1 MAENL
6 IIDILG
12 EIYGQVWDRDIPS
25 STCPEYIEHHN
36 DCVEIMN
43 FISEKMDM
51 FRGKT
56 NKEISEMLLAEEE

>member
-1 MAENL
+1 MSENL
-6 IIDILG
+6 IIGILG
-12 EIYGQVWDRDIPS
+12 DIRLAVWDRDIPS
-25 STCPEYIEHHN
+25 PTCPEYIEHHN

-56 NKEISEMLLAEEE
+56 NKEVAEMLLREG

>member
-1 MAENL
+1 MGENL
-6 IIDILG
+6 IISILG
-12 EIYGQVWDRDIPS
+12 DIRSEVWDRDSPS
-25 STCPEYIEHHN
+25 PTGPGYIEHHN

-56 NKEISEMLLAEEE
+56 NKEVAEMLLREE

>member
-1 MAENL
+1 MGENL
-6 IIDILG
+6 IINILG
-12 EIYGQVWDRDIPS
+12 DIRGVVWDRDIPS

-56 NKEISEMLLAEEE
+56 NKEVAEMLLREG

>member
-1 MAENL
+1 MGENL
-6 IIDILG
+6 IINILG
-12 EIYGQVWDRDIPS
+12 DIRGVVWDRDIS
-25 STCPEYIEHHN
+25 SPTCPEYIEHHN

-56 NKEISEMLLAEEE
+56 NKEVAEMLLREG

>member
-1 MAENL
+1 MGENL
-6 IIDILG
+6 IISILG
-12 EIYGQVWDRDIPS
+12 DIRSEVWDRDIPS
-25 STCPEYIEHHN
+25 QTCPEYIEHHN

-56 NKEISEMLLAEEE
+56 NKEVAEMLLREG

>member
-1 MAENL
+1 MGENL
-6 IIDILG
+6 IISILG
-12 EIYGQVWDRDIPS
+12 DIRSEVWDRDITS

-56 NKEISEMLLAEEE
+56 NKEVAEMLLREG

>member
-1 MAENL
+1 MSENL
-6 IIDILG
+6 IINILRDICN
-12 EIYGQVWDRDIPS
+12 YVWDRDIPS

-56 NKEISEMLLAEEE
+56 NKEVAEMLLREG

>member
-1 MAENL
+1 MSENL
-6 IIDILG
+6 IISILG
-12 EIYGQVWDRDIPS
+12 DIRSEVWDRDIPS

-43 FISEKMDM
+43 FISEKMNM

-56 NKEISEMLLAEEE
+56 NKEVAEMLLKEG